1 MPLLFK
7 GGRIEGKK
15 KTKNK
20 KLLCVPGEL
29 NQIGK
34 ARLEITHAGKF
45 SWGYT
50 GGSFCARCGR
60 RLGAGGGRGYSLQ
73 GEGVVV
79 PAGLAVPDKV
89 AALLTKAQQVLS
101 VAPAD
106 GSVIPSA
113 ERDGVRAQKG

>member
-1 MPLLFK
+1 M
-7 GGRIEGKK
+7 EEKK
-15 KTKNK
+15 K

-45 SWGYT
+45 SWGDT
-50 GGSFCARCGR
+50 GGSFCPRQPGRVARCGR
-60 RLGAGGGRGYSLQ
+60 RPRAGGGRGYSLQ